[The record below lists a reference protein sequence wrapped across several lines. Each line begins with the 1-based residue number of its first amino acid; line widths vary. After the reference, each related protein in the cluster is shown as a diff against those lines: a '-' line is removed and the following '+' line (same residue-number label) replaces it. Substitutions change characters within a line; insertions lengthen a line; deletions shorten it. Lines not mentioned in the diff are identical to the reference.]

1 MDNSKTFGREQEN
14 RTWFGV
20 RKMLLSLNDS
30 ENNSTKIDSTKK
42 RNNEETNDKVMP
54 ANLKKRKIKRK
65 PLESVILRKSVRFSN
80 NLKDAVRTICQVCQA
95 SVILLTMRSHTRKK
109 HNMDIKEYRK
119 EFGDPKNQMVEEVK
133 HRCGICSEE
142 LLLHCDAITPHV
154 KKHNITHSEYTKKYM
169 FLSKTRNNR
178 ADSSM

>member
-1 MDNSKTFGREQEN
+1 MSRVK
-14 RTWFGV
+14 
-20 RKMLLSLNDS
+20 ND
-30 ENNSTKIDSTKK
+30 EEINKK
-42 RNNEETNDKVMP
+42 VIP
-54 ANLKKRKIKRK
+54 ANLTKIRKIKRK
-65 PLESVILRKSVRFSN
+65 PLEPLILRKSVRFSN

-95 SVILLTMRSHTRKK
+95 SVTLLTMRSHTRNK

-142 LLLHCDAITPHV
+142 LLLHCDVITPHV

-169 FLSKTRNNR
+169 VLSNNKTPTPKIRKFSVKKSLDENYNECSEEEMI
-178 ADSSM
+178 AEMQAILDGQI